1 MGTQLQMLCSVRSSP
16 ELRCSSSSGSGRG
29 KHYCGCVSEV
39 RALRIEQ
46 LID

>member
-16 ELRCSSSSGSGRG
+16 ELRCSSSSGSG
-29 KHYCGCVSEV
+29 KHYCGCVPAV
-39 RALRIEQ
+39 RALRTEQ